1 MWDQEVKLKDD
12 TPDHLIKGLHG
23 IISYSTFLHLC
34 PSSTAYDLT
43 LMQNVTEEYV
53 QQLLVD
59 RPTSW
64 DERLN
69 VSAIRQ
75 VLRLS
80 SRYVA
85 SAICMSYPMQSN
97 INSQSSLC
105 TICTENTPISLDSRI
120 NLLFMTSVVLYKDD
134 D

>member
-12 TPDHLIKGLHG
+12 TPDHLIKGLALSV
-23 IISYSTFLHLC
+23 ILLFCIFC

-75 VLRLS
+75 VLQLS

-105 TICTENTPISLDSRI
+105 TVCTENTPISLDSRI
-120 NLLFMTSVVLYKDD
+120 NLLFMTSVDLYKDD

>member
-1 MWDQEVKLKDD
+1 MWDQEVKLKDN
-12 TPDHLIKGLHG
+12 TPDHLIKGLALSV
-23 IISYSTFLHLC
+23 ILTTFLHLC
-34 PSSTAYDLT
+34 PTSTACDLT
-43 LMQNVTEEYV
+43 LKQNVTEEYV

-64 DERLN
+64 DERLD

-75 VLRLS
+75 VLQLS